1 MITLTAPGRLRYL
14 GPLRAAVV
22 ALDGLYAGGERK
34 PTPSAVYAWG
44 LAVYEAATN
53 IVRHAYEGGSDELIT
68 MTIEPGEDRVIIRLI
83 DRGRRNPHWPPPDEP
98 SHSGDGGY
106 GLHIIRQVMD
116 EVRYDRDGQEA
127 NVLTMVAY
135 LEVAPTPPIHEC
147 SP

>member
-1 MITLTAPGRLRYL
+1 MLTLSAPGRLRYL
-14 GPLRAAVV
+14 GLLRAAVV
-22 ALDGLYAGGERK
+22 ALDGVYAGGDRK
-34 PTPSAVYAWG
+34 PAPAVVYAWG

-53 IVRHAYEGGSDELIT
+53 IVRHAYEGGSDEPIT
-68 MTIEPGEDRVIIRLI
+68 MTIEPAADRVIIRLI

-98 SHSGDGGY
+98 AHSGEGGY

-116 EVRYDRDGQEA
+116 EVDYGHDGQNA

-135 LEVAPTPPIHEC
+135 LEGAQARTIHEC

>member
-1 MITLTAPGRLRYL
+1 MITLSVPGQLRYL
-14 GPLRAAVV
+14 GLLRAAVV
-22 ALDGLYAGGERK
+22 ALDGVYAGGERR
-34 PTPSAVYAWG
+34 PAPSAVYAWG

-53 IVRHAYEGGSDELIT
+53 IVRHAYDGDSEALIT
-68 MTIEPGEDRVIIRLI
+68 MTIEPAADRVIIRLT

-98 SHSGDGGY
+98 THSGEGGY

-135 LEVAPTPPIHEC
+135 LEGASKRTIHEC